1 MGKLKIIPIAIG
13 TNFQMDNIVIQT
25 TPQDN
30 VGIVANSSGLKKGV
44 VVLTGIV
51 LLEDIPMGHKVALTS
66 VEKDDAI
73 IRYGQP
79 IGYAK
84 NSIAKGS
91 WINESNMNLPQPPD
105 LNEIPY
111 IKKTPPAIEPLKG
124 YTFQG
129 YKNADGSAGTKNV
142 LGITTSVQ
150 CVAGITD
157 FICQKIKKELL
168 PLYPNVDD
176 IVVFNHSYGCGI

>member
-1 MGKLKIIPIAIG
+1 
-13 TNFQMDNIVIQT
+13 
-25 TPQDN
+25 
-30 VGIVANSSGLKKGV
+30 
-44 VVLTGIV
+44 
-51 LLEDIPMGHKVALTS
+51 MGHKVALQNF
-66 VEKDDAI
+66 EKDDAVV
-73 IRYGQP
+73 RYGQT

-84 NSIAKGS
+84 TAIAKGS
-91 WINESNMNLPQPPD
+91 WINESNINLPQPPD

-111 IKKTPPAIEPLKG
+111 TKKTVSAPEPLEG

-157 FICQKIKKELL
+157 FICAKIKKELL
-168 PLYPNVDD
+168 PLV
-176 IVVFNHSYGCGI
+176 S

>member
-1 MGKLKIIPIAIG
+1 
-13 TNFQMDNIVIQT
+13 MDNIVIQT

-30 VGIVANSSGLKKGV
+30 VGIVANPSGLKKGV
-44 VVLTGIV
+44 VVLNGII

-66 VEKDDAI
+66 FEKDDAI
-73 IRYGQP
+73 IRYGQT

-91 WINESNMNLPQPPD
+91 WINESNLNLPQPPD

-111 IKKTPPAIEPLKG
+111 IKKPIPTIEPLEG

-129 YKNADGSAGTKNV
+129 Y
-142 LGITTSVQ
+142 
-150 CVAGITD
+150 
-157 FICQKIKKELL
+157 
-168 PLYPNVDD
+168 
-176 IVVFNHSYGCGI
+176 

>member
-1 MGKLKIIPIAIG
+1 ME
-13 TNFQMDNIVIQT
+13 NIVIQT

-30 VGIVANSSGLKKGV
+30 VGIVANPSGLKKGA
-44 VVLTGIV
+44 VVLGGII
-51 LLEDIPMGHKVALTS
+51 LQEDIPMGHKVALTS
-66 VEKDDAI
+66 FEKDDAI
-73 IRYGQP
+73 IRYGQT
-79 IGYAK
+79 IGYA
-84 NSIAKGS
+84 NIAIAKGS
-91 WINESNMNLPQPPD
+91 WINESNINLPQPPD
-105 LNEIPY
+105 LNEISY
-111 IKKTPPAIEPLKG
+111 VKKTAPAIEPLEG

-168 PLYPNVDD
+168 PTL
-176 IVVFNHSYGCGI
+176 SQCR